1 MPQNFEIS
9 FLYTP
14 FIQGAMKLVDV
25 HSEGLSS
32 GKNPV
37 IFEAVGAGISV
48 VLTIIGNKIVNDQIG
63 E

>member
-1 MPQNFEIS
+1 
-9 FLYTP
+9 
-14 FIQGAMKLVDV
+14 MKLVDV